1 MFYKTGINS
10 FRASMGC
17 GFFIVVIGA
26 MLLSPL
32 VDLIVDLL
40 GWVLIISGAL
50 ILATNTLQA
59 ILKK

>member
-1 MFYKTGINS
+1 
-10 FRASMGC
+10 MGC

-50 ILATNTLQA
+50 ILATNALEA

>member
-1 MFYKTGINS
+1 
-10 FRASMGC
+10 MGC

-50 ILATNTLQA
+50 ILATNALQA

>member
-1 MFYKTGINS
+1 
-10 FRASMGC
+10 MGC

>member
-1 MFYKTGINS
+1 MFYRTGINS

-17 GFFIVVIGA
+17 GFFIVIIGA

-40 GWVLIISGAL
+40 GWILILTGAL
-50 ILATNTLQA
+50 ILGMNTLQA
-59 ILKK
+59 LFKK